1 MLWLNKV
8 GRNPTTAAQTDP
20 HMFVHAVSIDWTDAF
35 WYHWQLSR
43 NDSSIQMCPIGS
55 EIIWWLLLYTLLMY
69 YYRVDDY
76 PNDNSLNDRQEDYI
90 DTFTALQL
98 EDYFE

>member
-1 MLWLNKV
+1 
-8 GRNPTTAAQTDP
+8 
-20 HMFVHAVSIDWTDAF
+20 
-35 WYHWQLSR
+35 
-43 NDSSIQMCPIGS
+43 MCPIGS

-76 PNDNSLNDRQEDYI
+76 PNDNSPNDRQEDYI